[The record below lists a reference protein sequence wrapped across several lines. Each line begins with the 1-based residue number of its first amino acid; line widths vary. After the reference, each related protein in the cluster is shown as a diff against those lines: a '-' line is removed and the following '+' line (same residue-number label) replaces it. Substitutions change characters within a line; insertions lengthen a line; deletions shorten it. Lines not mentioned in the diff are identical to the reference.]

1 MIAAV
6 QSLCKTLLW
15 RQKKKKKCMKD
26 YSKPS
31 LRQNPSLFIL
41 HVRTIDLKSEKSSKE
56 IAK

>member
-15 RQKKKKKCMKD
+15 RQKKKKCMKD